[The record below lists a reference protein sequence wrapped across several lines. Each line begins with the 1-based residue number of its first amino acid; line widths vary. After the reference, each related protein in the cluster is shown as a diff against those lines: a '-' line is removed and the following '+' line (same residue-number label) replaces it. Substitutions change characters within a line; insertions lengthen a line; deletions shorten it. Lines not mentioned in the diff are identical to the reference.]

1 MLQHDLIERMVD
13 YFRAGGGLM
22 APLMAL
28 SLVMWTLAV
37 VKGIRFLR
45 ARRREIA
52 PDRCVDLFHSEAG
65 CGGAGL
71 AGWQWSILSQYMRE
85 RCEDPEL
92 NREMLGAIRGRQES
106 LAMRHI
112 GTILILAAVAP
123 LLGLLGTVT
132 GMITTF
138 DVISEFGTGNARALA
153 SGISEAL
160 VTTQSGLVV
169 AVPGMLLGALL
180 YRQAERMQHRMELF
194 CIGLQEKTDTDPRGG
209 GRA

>member
-1 MLQHDLIERMVD
+1 MSQHDLIERMVD
-13 YFRAGGGLM
+13 YFHAGGGLM
-22 APLMAL
+22 VPLIAL
-28 SLVMWTLAV
+28 SLLMWTLV
-37 VKGIRFLR
+37 IVKGIRFQR
-45 ARRREIA
+45 ERRREIA
-52 PDRCVDLFHSEAG
+52 PDRCVDLFRG
-65 CGGAGL
+65 GGAGPVGL
-71 AGWQWSILSQYMRE
+71 ANWQWNILAQYMRE
-85 RCEDPEL
+85 RSEDPEL

-138 DVISEFGTGNARALA
+138 EVISEFGTGNARALA

-169 AVPGMLLGALL
+169 AVPGLLLGVLL
-180 YRQAERMQHRMELF
+180 YRQAERMKRRMELF
-194 CIGLQEKTDTDPRGG
+194 CLGLQEKTDIAPAGG
-209 GRA
+209 GRT

>member
-1 MLQHDLIERMVD
+1 MSRHDLIERMVD
-13 YFRAGGGLM
+13 YFHAGGGLM
-22 APLMAL
+22 VPLMAL
-28 SLVMWTLAV
+28 SLIMWTLAI

-45 ARRREIA
+45 ERRREIA
-52 PDRCVDLFHSEAG
+52 PERCVDLFR
-65 CGGAGL
+65 GGRAVRQAQG
-71 AGWQWSILSQYMRE
+71 ADWQWDILSRYMEE
-85 RCEDPEL
+85 RSGDPEL

-106 LAMRHI
+106 RTMRHI

-169 AVPGMLLGALL
+169 AVPGLLLGVLL
-180 YRQAERMQHRMELF
+180 YRQAERLKHRMELF
-194 CIGLQEKTDTDPRGG
+194 CIGLQEKTDMAPSEGE
-209 GRA
+209 RA